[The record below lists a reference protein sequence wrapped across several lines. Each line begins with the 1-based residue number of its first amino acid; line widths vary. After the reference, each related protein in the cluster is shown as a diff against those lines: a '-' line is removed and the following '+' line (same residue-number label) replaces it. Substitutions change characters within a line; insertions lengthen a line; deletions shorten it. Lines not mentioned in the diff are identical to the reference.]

1 MDRWRRT
8 CNARSNAF
16 AVWKKMG
23 SPQQPASEQ
32 YAQLERA
39 GHLAGMGAAETVRVE
54 GRKAVV
60 RLKLP
65 RQAVSLLQ
73 LTW

>member
-8 CNARSNAF
+8 CNAHSNAF
-16 AVWKKMG
+16 ALWKKVG
-23 SPQQPASEQ
+23 SPQQPTSEQ

-39 GHLAGMGAAETVRVE
+39 GHLAAMGAAEIVRVE
-54 GRKAVV
+54 AGKATV
-60 RLKLP
+60 RFKLP
-65 RQAVSLLQ
+65 RQGVSLLQ

>member
-39 GHLAGMGAAETVRVE
+39 GQLAAMGAAETVRVE
-54 GRKAVV
+54 SGKAVV